1 MPFDFSS
8 KGLGLSAVEEGV
20 RGKMVEAYQK
30 LGSSSQDDLVIWVL
44 TDWRSGWDCGVAF
57 FKRIT
62 LSKQV
67 LYNYARGFIF
77 VLVFK
82 YFCR

>member
-1 MPFDFSS
+1 
-8 KGLGLSAVEEGV
+8 
-20 RGKMVEAYQK
+20 MVEAYQK

-44 TDWRSGWDCGVAF
+44 TDWRSGWDYRVAF

-67 LYNYARGFIF
+67 LYNYAQGVIF